1 MLMERNKLFP
11 CFYLAPVEVFTE
23 IVALKTDEVWIEK
36 FEHFPKQTYRNR
48 ASIYSPNGKLDLII
62 PVMKGAKVHTVM
74 KDVRISYES
83 DWPRLHWMS
92 LQTSYRR
99 SAYFE
104 FYEDDF
110 APFYQKKYEF
120 LFDFNVDLLALVLRL
135 LKARK
140 TITFTDT
147 YMESND
153 EVVDFRSSIHPKK
166 VNAVHPAKSYFQ
178 VFEPK
183 YGFIPNLSIVDLLFN
198 QGPNSLNFL

>member
-1 MLMERNKLFP
+1 MEKTDKLFP
-11 CFYLAPVEVFTE
+11 CFYLAPIAAVSEMLGADGDE
-23 IVALKTDEVWIEK
+23 ILIEK

-62 PVMKGAKVHTVM
+62 PVRRGAKVHTVM

-83 DWPRLHWMS
+83 DWQRLHWMS

-110 APFYQKKYEF
+110 APFYEKKYEF
-120 LFDFNVDLLALVLRL
+120 LFDFNTDLTSMLLRL
-135 LKARK
+135 LKIRK
-140 TITFTDT
+140 ALTFTTSYQD
-147 YMESND
+147 ND
-153 EVVDFRSSIHPKK
+153 AGIHDFRNRIHPKQTYQ
-166 VNAVHPAKSYFQ
+166 AKEFKPYFQ

-183 YGFIPNLSIVDLLFN
+183 HGFLPNLSIVDLLFN